1 MYWFFPKNHKI
12 EKMEKNEKNEKRLNK
27 FFGLCLNIVVF

>member
-12 EKMEKNEKNEKRLNK
+12 EKMEKNEKKWKKDLTNFL
-27 FFGLCLNIVVF
+27 VYV

>member
-12 EKMEKNEKNEKRLNK
+12 EKMKKMKKMKKDLTNFL
-27 FFGLCLNIVVF
+27 VYA